1 MDANLL
7 DPISEPLPCGRDMSF
22 SPEFDAIQE
31 MRREDDPSLD
41 QGAWVTSLKV
51 ADWKGVEAL
60 AAKLLQTQTKDL
72 RLAMW
77 WCDAAARNRGYA
89 GLAEGLELG
98 AQLCER
104 YWLEMHPLDED
115 GEWDQRIGN
124 LGWLLQRVSYL
135 AQLLPVTQAAAGS
148 FTLVDLASA
157 RALQTQIDKHPD
169 EAERLA
175 DDRITLERYMRALRD
190 TAKPWLLETLAAAR
204 RCETALDRLQQI
216 VDNRLGDAGPSFSAA
231 REALSSAVHD
241 IERLAK
247 EAGAVVT
254 PTPAYSLAVAGG
266 AATAEGEVAQLAAST
281 AGAGGP
287 IRSRAQALLQLR
299 EVADYFRRTE
309 PHSPV
314 AYLADKA
321 AHWGEMPLHQWL
333 RTVLKDPGALSHVE
347 ELLGLDAANPDTP
360 A

>member
-1 MDANLL
+1 MDAKLL
-7 DPISEPLPCGRDMSF
+7 EDPISETLPCGSDMSF

-60 AAKLLQTQTKDL
+60 TAKLLQTQTKDL
-72 RLAMW
+72 RLVMW

-89 GLAEGLELG
+89 GLAEGLELS
-98 AQLCER
+98 ARLCER
-104 YWLEMHPLDED
+104 YWAEMHPLDEA

-124 LGWLLQRVSYL
+124 LGWMLQRVSHL
-135 AQLLPVTQAAAGS
+135 AQRLPVTQAAVGS
-148 FTLVDLASA
+148 FTLVDLATA
-157 RALQTQIDKHPD
+157 RALQAQIDKHPE
-169 EAERLA
+169 EAEHLA
-175 DDRITLERYMRALRD
+175 QDRITLERYMRALRD
-190 TAKPWLLETLAAAR
+190 TAKPWLLDTLAAAR
-204 RCETALDRLQQI
+204 RCETALQGLQQI
-216 VDNRLGDAGPSFSAA
+216 VDSRLGDEGPSFSSA

-247 EAGAVVT
+247 ETGALSASTSPPTTAGV
-254 PTPAYSLAVAGG
+254 
-266 AATAEGEVAQLAAST
+266 EVAHDERAPVGVPA
-281 AGAGGP
+281 AGAGGT
-287 IRSRAQALLQLR
+287 IRSRAQALVQLR